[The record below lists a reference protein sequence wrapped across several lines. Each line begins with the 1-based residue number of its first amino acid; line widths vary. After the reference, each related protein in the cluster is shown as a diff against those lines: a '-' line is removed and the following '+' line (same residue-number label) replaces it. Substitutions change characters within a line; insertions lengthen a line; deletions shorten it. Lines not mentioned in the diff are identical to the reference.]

1 MQLRGAADLLLQFSL
16 HSLLKTLQNQ
26 EVDCTLQQLEAG
38 GVLLGMVK
46 GQFFDVVFC
55 AHHPGAEAPKH
66 CRRIAETNSVSAK
79 VASSMEAFAWC
90 WAPYL
95 AIDFGTLFE
104 I

>member
-1 MQLRGAADLLLQFSL
+1 MVITRVYTRYTSLLVILSPLDLQEVQQPGAADLLLQFSL

-46 GQFFDVVFC
+46 GQFFDAVFC

-66 CRRIAETNSVSAK
+66 CR
-79 VASSMEAFAWC
+79 
-90 WAPYL
+90 
-95 AIDFGTLFE
+95 
-104 I
+104 